1 MLKLRAVLAGLSV
14 VAAALPFHAG
24 VTAASAQTFTKQV
37 TIIVPYAPG
46 GTSDILARLLAP
58 KLSEAIGQPV
68 IVENKPSSSGNIGAD
83 YVAKAPGD
91 GHTLLITDVGTLATQ
106 PNLVKKL
113 SFDVQ
118 KDLVPVTM
126 VMFSPYLFAVHPSV
140 PAGTLQELIAYD
152 KANPGKLNVG
162 TSGVGSVQHLTAL
175 VIAKKYGLK
184 WGIVPYRGGAA
195 AIRAVVSNESNVI
208 FNGALATLPFVV
220 QSQLK
225 GIAVSGEKKLP
236 TVANL
241 PTFKELGMPV
251 VEAGSWQGFLASKGT
266 PPAMVAKLNA
276 ELRKILGD
284 AGHLRQDHRTWRR
297 RAHRDSRRVHGVA
310 DQGDRGM
317 GRGGESRE
325 HPDRR
330 IKRGPALRRPRSRW
344 GKRGLS

>member
-1 MLKLRAVLAGLSV
+1 MPKLRTMLAASV
-14 VAAALPFHAG
+14 IAALPLHAG
-24 VTAASAQTFTKQV
+24 VTAASAQNFTKQV

-46 GTSDILARLLAP
+46 GTSDILARLMAP

-83 YVAKAPGD
+83 YVAKAGSD

-140 PAGTLQELIAYD
+140 PAATLQELIAYD

-162 TSGVGSVQHLTAL
+162 TSGVGSIQHLTAL
-175 VIAKKYGLK
+175 VLGKKYGIK

-220 QSQLK
+220 QNQLK
-225 GIAVSGEKKLP
+225 GIAVSGDKKLP

-241 PTFKELGMPV
+241 PTFKELGMPI
-251 VEAGSWQGFLASKGT
+251 VETGSWQGFLTSKGT
-266 PPAMVAKLNA
+266 PPAMVARLNA
-276 ELRKILGD
+276 ELRKILAMPEISNKIAELGGD
-284 AGHLRQDHRTWRR
+284 VRTGTPEELNVWLSK
-297 RAHRDSRRVHGVA
+297 AILDW
-310 DQGDRGM
+310 GDVVKAENIQIDG
-317 GRGGESRE
+317 
-325 HPDRR
+325 
-330 IKRGPALRRPRSRW
+330 
-344 GKRGLS
+344 

>member
-1 MLKLRAVLAGLSV
+1 MLKSRAALLSAFV
-14 VAAALPFHAG
+14 IAALPFHAS
-24 VTAASAQTFTKQV
+24 VTAATAQNFTKQV
-37 TIIVPYAPG
+37 TIIVPYGPG
-46 GTSDILARLLAP
+46 GTSDILARLIAP

-83 YVAKAPGD
+83 FVAKAAGD
-91 GHTLLITDVGTLATQ
+91 GHTLLITDAGTLATQ

-118 KDLVPVTM
+118 KDLVPVGM

-184 WGIVPYRGGAA
+184 WGIVPYRGGAP

-208 FNGALATLPFVV
+208 FNGALATQPFVV
-220 QSQLK
+220 QNQLK
-225 GIAVSGEKKLP
+225 GIAVSGDKKLP
-236 TVANL
+236 ALASL

-251 VEAGSWQGFLASKGT
+251 VEAGSWQGFLTSKGT
-266 PPAMVAKLNA
+266 PPATVAKLNA
-276 ELRKILGD
+276 EIRKILAMPDIANKIKDLGGD
-284 AGHLRQDHRTWRR
+284 IRAGSPEEFGAWMTK
-297 RAHRDSRRVHGVA
+297 AIA
-310 DQGDRGM
+310 
-317 GRGGESRE
+317 E
-325 HPDRR
+325 
-330 IKRGPALRRPRSRW
+330 W
-344 GKRGLS
+344 GAVVKAENIQIDG